1 MYQIVTDSAWDMG
14 SERAEALEVEVV
26 PFYVATDGETYLKEI
41 EERSVRDVYT
51 FMVEHPGVFPKTAQP
66 SMEDYLKVF
75 EKYASQGIDIV
86 CFCLSTKLTGSLN
99 AAMIAK
105 EQVLEKF
112 SKARIEVMD
121 STLATVMQGLLIQEL
136 VRFKRAGATMEAF
149 VERAKY
155 LRTTARIFFT
165 VENMDY
171 LIHGGR
177 VGKLAGVAANVL
189 NLRPMILLKE
199 GELFPMGLA
208 RGRAQSRKK
217 AMKEMFNYIRENGND
232 PDKYAF
238 IVGYGYD
245 IAEGEQLREDVRGEF
260 AKKWP
265 DKEVPVDIGQIGM
278 TIGVHTGPHPI
289 GFGLIER
296 SC

>member
-1 MYQIVTDSAWDMG
+1 MYQIVTDGAWDMG
-14 SERAEALEVEVV
+14 SERAAALEVEVV

-41 EERSVRDVYT
+41 EERSVREVYQ
-51 FMVEHPGVFPKTAQP
+51 FMVDHPDIYPKTAQP
-66 SMEDYLKVF
+66 SVEDYLKIF
-75 EKYASQGIDIV
+75 EKYAARGIDIV
-86 CFCLSTKLTGSLN
+86 CFCLSTKFTGSLN

-112 SKARIEVMD
+112 SEVRIEVMD
-121 STLATVMQGLLIQEL
+121 STLATVMQGLMIQEL
-136 VRFKRAGATMEAF
+136 VRFKRTGALLDAF

-155 LRTTARIFFT
+155 LRETARIFFT
-165 VENMDY
+165 VENMNY

-189 NLRPMILLKE
+189 NLRPMILLKQ

-208 RGRAQSRKK
+208 RGRAQSKKK
-217 AMKEMFNYIRENGND
+217 AMKEMFQYIKEHGND

-245 IAEGEQLREDVRGEF
+245 IAEGEKLRVDVCAEF
-260 AKKWP
+260 AKTWP
-265 DKEVPVDIGQIGM
+265 GKEVPVDISQIGM

-289 GFGLIER
+289 GFGMIER
-296 SC
+296 AC